1 MSEDTRAADAA
12 HGLFRQGVANMAAGE
27 QEAALMAF
35 RQVLA
40 ADPALLEAHVNLG
53 LLLADSDAAQ
63 AERHYRAAVD
73 LDPWRLEP
81 RLHLG
86 ALLAAAKRFEEAELQ
101 YRHALILEPESAA
114 ALSNLGVLLACTGR
128 EREAAACYR
137 AAIAAAPDF
146 QSARFNLSYL
156 LLRDGDYAAG
166 WRAFEGRPWYAQL
179 DAWFGLPR
187 WDGQDLAGKA
197 LLIGI
202 EAGHGDMIQFCRYA
216 ALAKQGGA
224 ARVGIVCHAGLA
236 RLFATLDGVDAVF
249 AHDRAAA
256 EGWSGWDS
264 WIAPLSMP
272 LRFGTLLDTIPAAL
286 PYLRADPG
294 DLARLRPAL
303 GAGDGIKVGLA
314 WQGNPR
320 FENDAD
326 RSIAALATLA
336 PLAQAGGADGAE
348 GARFFSLQ
356 LGAGELARLDAGAR
370 ACFPGLTDLAPHIG
384 DFADTAALIECLD
397 LVITVD
403 TAVAH
408 LAGALGKPCW
418 VLLPAHKTDWRWL
431 KEREDSPWY
440 PGAVRLFRQAGEGGN
455 GWDGVIAAVALAL
468 RQRIGAR

>member
-1 MSEDTRAADAA
+1 MSEDTVAPDGAA
-12 HGLFRQGVANMAAGE
+12 HELFGRGVGHMAAGDRD
-27 QEAALMAF
+27 AALAAL
-35 RQVLA
+35 RQALA
-40 ADPALLEAHVNLG
+40 VAPGLLEAHVNLG
-53 LLLADSDAAQ
+53 LLLAEGEGADLGQ
-63 AERHYRAAVD
+63 AEWHYRAAVD
-73 LDPWRLEP
+73 LDPWRLEA
-81 RLHLG
+81 RLQLG
-86 ALLAAAKRFEEAELQ
+86 ALLAAAKRFEEAERH
-101 YRHALILEPESAA
+101 YRHALLIDPASPA

-128 EREAAACYR
+128 EQEAAACYR

-166 WRAFEGRPWYAQL
+166 WRAFEGRRWYARL

-216 ALAKQGGA
+216 ALAKQRGA
-224 ARVGIVCHAGLA
+224 ARVGIVCHVGLT

-249 AHDRAAA
+249 AHDRAPA

-272 LRFGTLLDTIPAAL
+272 LRFGTRLDSIPAAL
-286 PYLRADPG
+286 PYLHADPA

-303 GAGDGIKVGLA
+303 GGGDGFKVGLA

-336 PLAQAGGADGAE
+336 PLARVD

-356 LGAGELARLDAGAR
+356 VGAGELARLDAGAR
-370 ACFPGLTDLAPHIG
+370 ASFPGLTDLAPHIG
-384 DFADTAALIECLD
+384 DFADTAALIACLD

-418 VLLPAHKTDWRWL
+418 VLLPAYKTDWRWL
-431 KEREDSPWY
+431 KERDDSPWY
-440 PGAVRLFRQAGEGGN
+440 PGAVRLFRQAGSGGG